1 MINTFQAAVL
11 GLLQGITELF
21 PISSLGHSVILPRLF
36 GWNLDQNAPSF
47 LTFLIATHLAT
58 AVVLFVFFLRDWIEI
73 FKGLGRSVRARKIDP
88 SDTYAKL
95 GWLLIA
101 GTIPAGI
108 LGLVLEK
115 PIRALFASPLVA
127 AAFLIING
135 LILFTAERLRQR
147 RPVAVPAAAASTSY
161 STAHS
166 QEGRTAAETDG
177 AHHPATATVHSAAH
191 SDADISRLTWK
202 QALGVGAAQA
212 AALIPGISRSGSSM
226 VGGLLSGLNNENA
239 ARFSF
244 LLATPIIGAAAV
256 LKLPE
261 LFSADMADERGA
273 FLVGAL
279 CSAIAAWFSTKF
291 LLRFFHTRTLKPFA
305 VYCLAGG
312 ALYFVFLLITGR

>member
-58 AVVLFVFFLRDWIEI
+58 AVVLFLFFLRDWIQI
-73 FKGLGRSVRARKIDP
+73 FKGLGRSIRDRKIDP
-88 SDTYAKL
+88 SDAYAKL
-95 GWLLIA
+95 GWLLVA

-108 LGLVLEK
+108 LGLALEK

-127 AAFLIING
+127 AGFLVVNG
-135 LILFTAERLRQR
+135 LILFTAERLRHR
-147 RPVAVPAAAASTSY
+147 RGLAVPAT
-161 STAHS
+161 
-166 QEGRTAAETDG
+166 GTAAVSAGIT
-177 AHHPATATVHSAAH
+177 PAGATVSAQLPAEAAH
-191 SDADISRLTWK
+191 SDADIASLSWK

-226 VGGLLSGLNNENA
+226 VGGLLSGLNNESA

-279 CSAIAAWFSTKF
+279 CSAVAAWFSTKF
-291 LLRFFHTRTLKPFA
+291 LLRFFETRTLTPFA
-305 VYCLAGG
+305 VYCVAGG
-312 ALYFVFLLITGR
+312 AIYFVILLITG

>member
-11 GLLQGITELF
+11 GFLQGITELF

-36 GWNLDQNAPSF
+36 GWNLDQNAPAF

-58 AVVLFVFFLRDWIEI
+58 AIVLFVFFLRDWIEI
-73 FKGLGRSVRARKIDP
+73 FKGLGRSVRRRKIDP

-108 LGLVLEK
+108 LGLALEK
-115 PIRALFASPLVA
+115 PIRSLFASPLVA
-127 AAFLIING
+127 AGFLVVNG
-135 LILFTAERLRQR
+135 LILFTAERLRHR
-147 RPVAVPAAAASTSY
+147 KLAVVPVTAASA
-161 STAHS
+161 AHS
-166 QEGRTAAETDG
+166 ASGTTAAETEGAQRTTPADG
-177 AHHPATATVHSAAH
+177 H

-261 LFSADMADERGA
+261 LFSAEMADERGA
-273 FLVGAL
+273 FLIGAL
-279 CSAIAAWFSTKF
+279 CSALAAWFSTKF
-291 LLRFFHTRTLKPFA
+291 LLKFFHTRTLTPFA
-305 VYCLAGG
+305 LYCLAGG
-312 ALYFVFLLITGR
+312 AIYLVLLLITG